1 MSDTLQYLYMEEIE
15 IFNIIFYTSFK
26 NIESRYFIFSN
37 NFYIYFFF
45 YLTAASLLA
54 E

>member
-37 NFYIYFFF
+37 NFYIIFF